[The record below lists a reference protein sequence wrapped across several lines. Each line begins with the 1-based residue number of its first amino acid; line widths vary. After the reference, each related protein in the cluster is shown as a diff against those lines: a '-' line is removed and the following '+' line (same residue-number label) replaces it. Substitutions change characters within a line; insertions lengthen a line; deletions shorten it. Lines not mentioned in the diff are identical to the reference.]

1 MANYAKLQIKAVL
14 SKNSDYSE
22 PTVIFNPAPYEPASA
37 NVLEYFHTEIQCD
50 LTGDSGTILDTQILD
65 GASFLVI
72 KNLDSTNFVTVSYD
86 NAGAGGADQNIR
98 IAAGG
103 LFAIADFN
111 VDGSMGGLK
120 ITADTAVCQCEIFVV
135 GT

>member
-22 PTVIFNPAPYEPASA
+22 PTIIFNPAPYEPATA
-37 NVLEYFHTEIQCD
+37 DIPEYFHTELQCD
-50 LTGDSGTILDTQILD
+50 LAGDSGTILDTQILD

-72 KNLDSTNFVTVSYD
+72 KNLDDTNFVTVTYD
-86 NAGAGGADQNIR
+86 TAGAGGADQTIR

-103 LFAIADFN
+103 LFAVTDFN
-111 VDGSMGGLK
+111 VDGTMGGLK
-120 ITADTAVCQCEIFVV
+120 ITADTAVCQCEIFAV